1 MRSTYHRTTT
11 RPALAALALML
22 SVLVALAPAADA
34 KSFAGGVKA
43 APATPAKSPKKK
55 GKHVESTLVIEGGGD
70 GHGVGMS
77 QWGALGFAEHGYDY
91 QAILSHYYSKTTIGH
106 IPQKRIVKVLVGN
119 RVKKV
124 PIEAYVRGVVAAE
137 MPPTWP
143 KAALEAQAIA
153 SRTYAITDDAGGA
166 RFDVYSDTR
175 SQVYLGKAAETSAS
189 NEAVRDTA
197 GQIVTYQGKPAITYF
212 FASSGGRTES
222 IQNSFIGAAPEPWL
236 TGVPDPYD
244 GGPLHRWTVKITFAE
259 AAKDLR
265 GLVKGAFEGI
275 EVLRRGFSPRIM
287 LANVL
292 GSKGKTEVIGPEL
305 AGRLGLYD
313 AWAYF
318 SVEKNGKVSRE
329 PDRSGAQPSA
339 SEEVPPPAPPA
350 PPSPPTAGGEGG
362 VQAP

>member
-22 SVLVALAPAADA
+22 SALVALAPAAA
-34 KSFAGGVKA
+34 TA
-43 APATPAKSPKKK
+43 AANSPKKK
-55 GKHVESTLVIEGGGD
+55 GRHVESTLLIEGGGD

-77 QWGALGFAEHGYDY
+77 QWGALGLAEHGYDY
-91 QAILSHYYSKTTIGH
+91 QTILSHYYSGTTIGH
-106 IPQKRIVKVLVGN
+106 IPQKRIVKVLIGN

-137 MPPTWP
+137 MPPSWP

-153 SRTYAITDDAGGA
+153 SRTYAITDDAGGN

-189 NEAVRDTA
+189 NEAVKDTA
-197 GQIVTYQGKPAITYF
+197 GQVVTYQGKPAITYF

-244 GGPLHRWTVKITFAE
+244 SGPLHRWTVKLTFAE
-259 AAKDLR
+259 AARDLR

-275 EVLRRGFSPRIM
+275 EVLRRGFSPRIV
-287 LANVL
+287 LADVL

-318 SVEKNGKVSRE
+318 SIDKNGKVGRE
-329 PDRSGAQPSA
+329 PDRSGARPSA
-339 SEEVPPPAPPA
+339 SEEVPP